1 MADPQIDPRPY
12 RTPETYPE
20 RGSQRL
26 RDMTPLRGRALVE
39 VEPEAAS
46 KLLWCPTHEGFK
58 SKHEPHFGRVVRLG
72 PPALSKA
79 GVVVPW
85 QCAEGDR
92 VLYVYAVAL
101 EHVRRDGELVVVAQE
116 EIQAVVS

>member
-39 VEPEAAS
+39 VEPEAALRGANAKFERRFS
-46 KLLWCPTHEGFK
+46 HIERRLAERGRRPEGASLDQMEALWQEAK
-58 SKHEPHFGRVVRLG
+58 
-72 PPALSKA
+72 
-79 GVVVPW
+79 
-85 QCAEGDR
+85 
-92 VLYVYAVAL
+92 AL
-101 EHVRRDGELVVVAQE
+101 ERRER
-116 EIQAVVS
+116 